1 MANPTTT
8 VVHSDIGLAWSMIE
22 GTTATIVGR
31 IKTRAQNIIRN
42 ITGTTTGAKQDE
54 AIRALTDLLSVRNAK
69 SNLDPDKD
77 ALESL
82 DSMERSF
89 KEECNNSLRLL
100 GKSLD
105 GITIQFVEVNP

>member
-1 MANPTTT
+1 
-8 VVHSDIGLAWSMIE
+8 MIE
-22 GTTATIVGR
+22 GTTTTIVKR
-31 IKTRAQNIIRN
+31 LKTRAQNVIKN

-54 AIRALTDLLSVRNAK
+54 AIRALIDVFAIRNAK

-82 DSMERSF
+82 DSMEREF
-89 KEECNNSLRLL
+89 VKDCNNSLRLM

-105 GITIQFVEVNP
+105 GIKIQFVQVNP